1 MEGIQLAT
9 KQNLEQFLEDNP
21 PEYYYPEAL
30 RSGTLT
36 PQEMRTHYSYLR
48 KIANKR
54 LKRFVGS
61 EFEDAQSYIKN
72 VGKFVP
78 LSEINNERELMFK
91 LYEVNKFVRARS
103 SSVTGLK
110 QMRNEAIETFH
121 DRGFTWIN
129 KNNIK
134 QFGDYMEYMRSK
146 YGAKQFDS
154 ERASEL
160 FGMITSDKVGL
171 NVEDIQNDFKFWSKH
186 ADELSQLPK
195 NIGKKIKSSKD
206 FQKALSK
213 NKKK

>member
-1 MEGIQLAT
+1 MQPNT
-9 KQNLEQFLEDNP
+9 NLSETFALSSRELETLVA
-21 PEYYYPEAL
+21 EAL
-30 RSGTLT
+30 RSGVLT
-36 PQEMRTHYSYLR
+36 PEETRSHYSYLR

-54 LKRFVGS
+54 LQGFVGS

-110 QMRNEAIETFH
+110 QIRNETIETFH

-129 KNNIK
+129 KGNIK
-134 QFGDYMEYMRSK
+134 QFGDYMEYMRAK
-146 YGAKQFDS
+146 YGSKQFDS
-154 ERASEL
+154 ERAAEL
-160 FGMITSDKVGL
+160 FGMVESGNVGL
-171 NVEDIQNDFKFWSKH
+171 DVEDVQKDFKFWLKH

-195 NIGKKIKSSKD
+195 NVSKEIKSSRD
-206 FQKALSK
+206 FEKALSK

>member
-1 MEGIQLAT
+1 MAK
-9 KQNLEQFLEDNP
+9 KQSLEQFLADNP
-21 PEYYYPEAL
+21 LEVYYPEAL

-36 PQEMRTHYSYLR
+36 PEEMRSHYSYLR

-54 LKRFVGS
+54 LQRFVGS

-78 LSEINNERELMFK
+78 LSDINNERELMFK

-110 QMRNEAIETFH
+110 QIRNETIETFH
-121 DRGFTWIN
+121 ERGFTWVN

-134 QFGDYMEYMRSK
+134 QFGEYLEYMRAK

-154 ERASEL
+154 ERAAEL
-160 FGMITSDKVGL
+160 FGMIQKGNVGL
-171 NVEDIQNDFKFWSKH
+171 NVEDVQNDFKFWARH
-186 ADELSQLPK
+186 ADELSQMPK
-195 NIGKKIKSSKD
+195 NVSKKIKSSKD
-206 FQKALSK
+206 FEKALSR

>member
-1 MEGIQLAT
+1 MAS
-9 KQNLEQFLEDNP
+9 KKNLEQFLADNP
-21 PEYYYPEAL
+21 PEAYYPEAL

-36 PQEMRTHYSYLR
+36 PKEMRSHYSYLR
-48 KIANKR
+48 QIANKR
-54 LKRFVGS
+54 LQNFVGS
-61 EFEDAQSYIKN
+61 EFEDAQSYIEN

-110 QMRNEAIETFH
+110 QIRNETIETFH

-134 QFGDYMEYMRSK
+134 QFGDYMEYMRAK
-146 YGAKQFDS
+146 YGARQFDS
-154 ERASEL
+154 ERAAEL
-160 FGMITSDKVGL
+160 FGMIASGQVGL
-171 NVEDIQNDFKFWSKH
+171 NVEDVQKDFKLWLQH

-195 NIGKKIKSSKD
+195 NVSKEIKSSKD
-206 FQKALSK
+206 FKKALSK

>member
-1 MEGIQLAT
+1 MA
-9 KQNLEQFLEDNP
+9 KRSLEQFLADNP
-21 PEYYYPEAL
+21 PEAYYPEAL

-36 PQEMRTHYSYLR
+36 PEEMRSHYSYLR

-54 LKRFVGS
+54 LQRFVGS

-78 LSEINNERELMFK
+78 LSDINNERELMFK

-103 SSVTGLK
+103 SSVTGLR
-110 QMRNEAIETFH
+110 QIRNETIETFH
-121 DRGFTWIN
+121 DRGFTWVN

-134 QFGDYMEYMRSK
+134 QFGEYLEYMRAK

-154 ERASEL
+154 ERAAEL
-160 FGMITSDKVGL
+160 FGMIQKGSVGL
-171 NVEDIQNDFKFWSKH
+171 NVEDVQNDFKFWARH
-186 ADELSQLPK
+186 ADELSQMPK
-195 NIGKKIKSSKD
+195 NVSKKIKSSKD
-206 FQKALSK
+206 FEKALSR

>member
-1 MEGIQLAT
+1 MAT
-9 KQNLEQFLEDNP
+9 KQNLEQFLADNP
-21 PEYYYPEAL
+21 VEAYYPEAL

-36 PQEMRTHYSYLR
+36 PEEMRTHYSYLR

-54 LKRFVGS
+54 LQRFAGS

-103 SSVTGLK
+103 SSVTGLR
-110 QMRNEAIETFH
+110 QMRNEMIETFH

-134 QFGDYMEYMRSK
+134 RFGDYMEYMRSK

-154 ERASEL
+154 ERAAEL
-160 FGMITSDKVGL
+160 FGMVSSGKVGL
-171 NVEDIQNDFKFWSKH
+171 NIEDVQRDFKFWAKH
-186 ADELSQLPK
+186 SDELASMPK
-195 NIGKKIKSSKD
+195 NIGKEIKSSKD
-206 FQKALSK
+206 FKKAMSK
-213 NKKK
+213 NRKK

>member
-1 MEGIQLAT
+1 MAN
-9 KQNLEQFLEDNP
+9 KQNLEQFLADNP
-21 PEYYYPEAL
+21 PELYYPEAL
-30 RSGTLT
+30 RSGVLT
-36 PQEMRTHYSYLR
+36 PKEMRSHYSYLR

-54 LKRFVGS
+54 LQRFVGS

-110 QMRNEAIETFH
+110 QIRNETIEAFH

-134 QFGDYMEYMRSK
+134 QFGDYMEYMRAK
-146 YGAKQFDS
+146 YGSKQFDS
-154 ERASEL
+154 ERAAEL
-160 FGMITSDKVGL
+160 FGMIASDHVGL
-171 NVEDIQNDFKFWSKH
+171 NVEDVQKDFKFWSKH
-186 ADELSQLPK
+186 SDELSQLPK
-195 NIGKKIKSSKD
+195 NVSKEIKSSKD
-206 FQKALSK
+206 FKKALSK

>member
-1 MEGIQLAT
+1 MAS
-9 KQNLEQFLEDNP
+9 KKNLEQFLADNP
-21 PEYYYPEAL
+21 PEAYYPEAL

-36 PQEMRTHYSYLR
+36 SEEMRSHYSYLR
-48 KIANKR
+48 QIANKR
-54 LKRFVGS
+54 LKNFVGS

-110 QMRNEAIETFH
+110 KIRNETIETFH

-129 KNNIK
+129 KSNIK
-134 QFGDYMEYMRSK
+134 QFGDYMEYMRAK

-154 ERASEL
+154 ERAAEL
-160 FGMITSDKVGL
+160 FGMITSGSVGL
-171 NVEDIQNDFKFWSKH
+171 NVEDVQQDFKYWAKH
-186 ADELSQLPK
+186 ADELAQLPK
-195 NIGKKIKSSKD
+195 NVSKKIKSSKD

-213 NKKK
+213 KK

>member
-1 MEGIQLAT
+1 MSK

-21 PEYYYPEAL
+21 LEYYYPEGL

-36 PQEMRTHYSYLR
+36 PEEMRKHYSYLR

-72 VGKFVP
+72 AGKFVP
-78 LSEINNERELMFK
+78 LSEINNERELMLK

-110 QMRNEAIETFH
+110 QIRKEMIETFH

-129 KNNIK
+129 KNNVK
-134 QFGDYMEYMRSK
+134 QFGDYMEYMRAK
-146 YGAKQFDS
+146 YGARQFDS
-154 ERASEL
+154 ERAAEL
-160 FGMITSDKVGL
+160 FGMITTDRVGL
-171 NVEDIQNDFKFWSKH
+171 DVEAVQQDFKYWAKH
-186 ADELSQLPK
+186 ADELSKLPK
-195 NIGKKIKSSKD
+195 NVSKKIKSSKD

>member
-1 MEGIQLAT
+1 MAS
-9 KQNLEQFLEDNP
+9 KKNLEQFLADNP
-21 PEYYYPEAL
+21 PEAYYPEAL

-36 PQEMRTHYSYLR
+36 PEEMRSHYSYLR
-48 KIANKR
+48 QIANRR
-54 LKRFVGS
+54 LQNFVGS

-110 QMRNEAIETFH
+110 QIRNETIETFH

-129 KNNIK
+129 KSNIK
-134 QFGDYMEYMRSK
+134 QFGGYMEYMRAK

-154 ERASEL
+154 ERAAEL
-160 FGMITSDKVGL
+160 FGMIASGGVGL
-171 NVEDIQNDFKFWSKH
+171 NVEDVQQDFKYWAKH
-186 ADELSQLPK
+186 ADELAQLPK
-195 NIGKKIKSSKD
+195 NVSKKIKSSKD

-213 NKKK
+213 KK

>member
-1 MEGIQLAT
+1 MAS
-9 KQNLEQFLEDNP
+9 KKNLEQFLADNP
-21 PEYYYPEAL
+21 PEAYYPEAL

-36 PQEMRTHYSYLR
+36 PAEMRSHYSYLR
-48 KIANKR
+48 QIANKR
-54 LKRFVGS
+54 LQHFVGS

-110 QMRNEAIETFH
+110 QIRNETIETFH

-129 KNNIK
+129 KGNIK
-134 QFGDYMEYMRSK
+134 QFGDYMEYMRTK

-154 ERASEL
+154 ERAAEL
-160 FGMITSDKVGL
+160 FGMIASDRVGL
-171 NVEDIQNDFKFWSKH
+171 NVEDVQQDFKYWSKH
-186 ADELSQLPK
+186 ADELAQLPK
-195 NIGKKIKSSKD
+195 NVSKKIKSSKD

>member
-1 MEGIQLAT
+1 MAS
-9 KQNLEQFLEDNP
+9 KKNLEQFLADNP
-21 PEYYYPEAL
+21 PEAYYPEAL

-36 PQEMRTHYSYLR
+36 PEEMRSHYSYLR
-48 KIANKR
+48 QIANKR
-54 LKRFVGS
+54 LQNFVGS

-110 QMRNEAIETFH
+110 QIRNETIETFH

-134 QFGDYMEYMRSK
+134 QFGDYMEYMRAK

-154 ERASEL
+154 ERAAEL
-160 FGMITSDKVGL
+160 FGMIASGSVGL
-171 NVEDIQNDFKFWSKH
+171 NVEDVQQDFKYWAKH
-186 ADELSQLPK
+186 ADELAQLPK
-195 NIGKKIKSSKD
+195 NVSKKIKSSKD
-206 FQKALSK
+206 FQKVLSK
-213 NKKK
+213 KK

>member
-1 MEGIQLAT
+1 MAS
-9 KQNLEQFLEDNP
+9 KKNLEQFLADNP
-21 PEYYYPEAL
+21 PEAYYPEAL

-36 PQEMRTHYSYLR
+36 PQEMRSHYSYLR
-48 KIANKR
+48 QIANKR
-54 LKRFVGS
+54 LQNFVGS

-110 QMRNEAIETFH
+110 QIRNETIETFH

-134 QFGDYMEYMRSK
+134 QFGDYMEYMRAK

-154 ERASEL
+154 ERAAEL
-160 FGMITSDKVGL
+160 FGMIASDRVGL
-171 NVEDIQNDFKFWSKH
+171 DVEDVQQDFKYWAKH
-186 ADELSQLPK
+186 ADELAQLPK
-195 NIGKKIKSSKD
+195 NVSKKIKSSKD
-206 FQKALSK
+206 FKKALSK

>member
-1 MEGIQLAT
+1 MAS
-9 KQNLEQFLEDNP
+9 KQNLEQFLADNP
-21 PEYYYPEAL
+21 PEAYYPEAL
-30 RSGTLT
+30 KSGTLT
-36 PQEMRTHYSYLR
+36 PEEMRTHYSYLR
-48 KIANKR
+48 HIANRR
-54 LKRFVGS
+54 LKTFVGS

-103 SSVTGLK
+103 SSVSGLK
-110 QMRNEAIETFH
+110 QIRNETIDEFH

-134 QFGDYMEYMRSK
+134 QFGDYMEYLRIK

-154 ERASEL
+154 ERAAEL
-160 FGMITSDKVGL
+160 FGMIATKQIGL
-171 NVEDIQNDFKFWSKH
+171 NVEDVQRDFKYWVKRSDK
-186 ADELSQLPK
+186 LSQLPK
-195 NIGKKIKSSKD
+195 NVSKNIKSSKD

-213 NKKK
+213 NRKK

>member
-1 MEGIQLAT
+1 MAS
-9 KQNLEQFLEDNP
+9 KQNLEQFLADNP
-21 PEYYYPEAL
+21 PEVYYPEAL

-36 PQEMRTHYSYLR
+36 PAEMRSHYSYLR
-48 KIANKR
+48 QIANKR
-54 LKRFVGS
+54 LQNFVGS

-72 VGKFVP
+72 AGKFVP

-103 SSVTGLK
+103 SSVSGLK
-110 QMRNEAIETFH
+110 KIRNETIEAFH

-134 QFGDYMEYMRSK
+134 QFGDYMEYMRAK

-154 ERASEL
+154 ERAAEL
-160 FGMITSDKVGL
+160 FGMISSGSVGL
-171 NVEDIQNDFKFWSKH
+171 NVEDVQRDYKYWVKH
-186 ADELSQLPK
+186 ADELAQLPK
-195 NIGKKIKSSKD
+195 NVGKKIKSSGD

-213 NKKK
+213 K

>member
-1 MEGIQLAT
+1 MAS

-21 PEYYYPEAL
+21 PEAYYPEAL

-36 PQEMRTHYSYLR
+36 PEEMRSHYSYLR
-48 KIANKR
+48 QIANKR
-54 LKRFVGS
+54 LQHFVGS

-110 QMRNEAIETFH
+110 QIRNETIETFH

-134 QFGDYMEYMRSK
+134 QFGDYMEYMRAK

-154 ERASEL
+154 ERAAEL
-160 FGMITSDKVGL
+160 FGMIASGCVGL
-171 NVEDIQNDFKFWSKH
+171 NVEDVQEDFKYWAKH
-186 ADELSQLPK
+186 ADELAQLPK
-195 NIGKKIKSSKD
+195 NVSKKIKSSKD

>member
-1 MEGIQLAT
+1 MAR
-9 KQNLEQFLEDNP
+9 KQSLEQFREDNP
-21 PEYYYPEAL
+21 AEYYHPEAL

-36 PQEMRTHYSYLR
+36 PQEMRAQYSYLR

-54 LKRFVGS
+54 LKRFVGT

-121 DRGFTWIN
+121 DRGFTWVN
-129 KNNIK
+129 KGNIK
-134 QFGDYMEYMRSK
+134 QFGDYMEYMRTK
-146 YGAKQFDS
+146 YGSKQFDS
-154 ERASEL
+154 ERAADL
-160 FGMITSDKVGL
+160 FGMITTGGVGL
-171 NVEDIQNDFKFWSKH
+171 DVEAVQKDFKYWVKH
-186 ADELSQLPK
+186 ADELSKLPK
-195 NIGKKIKSSKD
+195 NVSKKIKSSKD

-213 NKKK
+213 NKKN

>member
-1 MEGIQLAT
+1 MAKRSLEKFLA
-9 KQNLEQFLEDNP
+9 DNP
-21 PEYYYPEAL
+21 PEAYYPEAL

-36 PQEMRTHYSYLR
+36 PEEMRSHYTYLR

-54 LKRFVGS
+54 LQRFVGS

-78 LSEINNERELMFK
+78 LRGINNERELMFK

-103 SSVTGLK
+103 SSVTGLR
-110 QMRNEAIETFH
+110 QIRNETIETFH
-121 DRGFTWIN
+121 DRGFTWVN

-134 QFGDYMEYMRSK
+134 QFSEYLEYMRAK

-154 ERASEL
+154 ERAAEL
-160 FGMITSDKVGL
+160 FGMIQKGSVGL
-171 NVEDIQNDFKFWSKH
+171 NVEDVQNDFKFWARH
-186 ADELSQLPK
+186 ADELSHLPK
-195 NIGKKIKSSKD
+195 NVSKKIKSSKD
-206 FQKALSK
+206 FEKALSR

>member
-1 MEGIQLAT
+1 MAT

>member
-1 MEGIQLAT
+1 MAS
-9 KQNLEQFLEDNP
+9 KKNLEQFLADNP
-21 PEYYYPEAL
+21 PEAYYPEAL

-36 PQEMRTHYSYLR
+36 PEEMRSHYSYLR
-48 KIANKR
+48 QIANKR
-54 LKRFVGS
+54 LQNFVGS

-110 QMRNEAIETFH
+110 QIQNETIETFH

-129 KNNIK
+129 KSNIK
-134 QFGDYMEYMRSK
+134 QFGDYMEYMRAK

-154 ERASEL
+154 ERAAEL
-160 FGMITSDKVGL
+160 FGMIASGSVGL
-171 NVEDIQNDFKFWSKH
+171 NVEDVQQDFKYWAKH
-186 ADELSQLPK
+186 ADELAQLPK
-195 NIGKKIKSSKD
+195 NVSKKIKSSKD

-213 NKKK
+213 NK

>member
-1 MEGIQLAT
+1 MAS
-9 KQNLEQFLEDNP
+9 KKNLEQFLADNP
-21 PEYYYPEAL
+21 PEAYYPEAL

-36 PQEMRTHYSYLR
+36 PEEMRSHYSYLR
-48 KIANKR
+48 QIANKR
-54 LKRFVGS
+54 LQNFVGS

-110 QMRNEAIETFH
+110 QIQNETIETFH
-121 DRGFTWIN
+121 DRGFTWID
-129 KNNIK
+129 KSNIK
-134 QFGDYMEYMRSK
+134 QFGDYMEYMRAK

-154 ERASEL
+154 ERAAEL
-160 FGMITSDKVGL
+160 FGMIASGSVGL
-171 NVEDIQNDFKFWSKH
+171 NVEDVQQDFKYWARH
-186 ADELSQLPK
+186 ADELAQLPK
-195 NIGKKIKSSKD
+195 NVSKKIKSSKD

-213 NKKK
+213 KK